1 VTRVA
6 LFSIESRIFRFPIR
20 LFENGSVL
28 PWPPSGNRVVKLTF
42 LVPLTTSTRF
52 YPCRIYECP
61 AKLSLPLSSGNNS
74 V

>member
-1 VTRVA
+1 VNRVA

-20 LFENGSVL
+20 LFETGSVL
-28 PWPPSGNRVVKLTF
+28 PSPPSVIKVVKLTF
-42 LVPLTTSTRF
+42 LVPLTIATRF
-52 YPCRIYECP
+52 YPRRIFECP